1 MVDGGDA
8 VYVMRRG
15 RQTVVRLAALDA
27 FDAAHAG
34 EGGRVVA
41 PMHGKVIEVSV
52 AAGATVRKGERV
64 AVIEAMKMEH
74 ALTAPLDGTVTE
86 VHAAA
91 GDQVAEGGLLMTIEV
106 AAG

>member
-1 MVDGGDA
+1 
-8 VYVMRRG
+8 
-15 RQTVVRLAALDA
+15 
-27 FDAAHAG
+27 
-34 EGGRVVA
+34 
-41 PMHGKVIEVSV
+41 
-52 AAGATVRKGERV
+52 
-64 AVIEAMKMEH
+64 MKMEH